1 VVVERASMSLLTLD
15 TWLQDY
21 HDSLITD
28 VRRWWV

>member
-1 VVVERASMSLLTLD
+1 LLTLD

-28 VRRWWV
+28 VQRWWV